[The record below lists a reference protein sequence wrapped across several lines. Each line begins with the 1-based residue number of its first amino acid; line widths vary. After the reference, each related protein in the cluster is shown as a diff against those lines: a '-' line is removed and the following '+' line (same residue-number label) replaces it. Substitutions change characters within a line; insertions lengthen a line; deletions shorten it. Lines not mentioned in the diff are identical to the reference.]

1 MFNNQNFMEQSYSKS
16 VSGFMYKVY
25 AWMTAGL
32 ALTSFT
38 AYSIYDQQALFQSI
52 IHNRILFF
60 GLLIA
65 QVVLVIA
72 LTAMINKISF
82 FVATMGFAL
91 YSVLVGVTLSVIF
104 AIYNAQSIYMVFGLT
119 AGIFLIMA
127 TYGYITKA
135 DLTSM
140 GNLFLMLLIG
150 IVVCSVVNWFVQ
162 SSTFDYVIS
171 FIAIIVFTGLIA
183 YDVQK
188 IKYIASDL
196 EYHNESSSKIAIV
209 CALTIYLDFIN
220 LFLNLLNLLGKRKD

>member
-1 MFNNQNFMEQSYSKS
+1 MFNNQNFMEQSYSRS
-16 VSGFMYKVY
+16 ISGFMYKVY

-32 ALTSFT
+32 TLTALT
-38 AYSIYDQQALFQSI
+38 AYSIYDQQALFQAI
-52 IHNRILFF
+52 VHNRLLFF
-60 GLLIA
+60 GILIA
-65 QVVLVIA
+65 QVILVVA

-82 FVATMGFAL
+82 FVATAGFVL
-91 YSVLVGVTLSVIF
+91 YSFLVGVTLSVIF
-104 AIYNAQSIYMVFGLT
+104 AVYNIQSIYMVFGLT

-150 IVVCSVVNWFVQ
+150 IVISSVVNWFVR
-162 SSTFDYVIS
+162 SSAFDYVIS
-171 FIAIIVFTGLIA
+171 FIAVIVFTGLIA

-188 IKYIASDL
+188 IKHIAMNM
-196 EYHNESSSKIAIV
+196 ENHNESAGKIAIV